1 MERID
6 TCLIALRRIL
16 RATESYARD
25 LAQSAGL
32 TAVQFRA
39 LQLIAE
45 RGRCTATEISHRMI
59 ISQATVTSLVDKL
72 VKRGFVT
79 REKSSTD
86 RRQTNILLTELGRA
100 TVDNAPDALQ
110 QQFVAKFEAMEDW
123 EQSMVVASLERVA
136 AMLNAANI
144 DASPVLDAGEIHG
157 NGEVHGAEE
166 RI

>member
-16 RATESYARD
+16 RATETYARD

-32 TAVQFRA
+32 TAGQFRA

-45 RGRCTATEISHRMI
+45 RGHCTATEVSHRMI
-59 ISQATVTSLVDKL
+59 VSQATVTALVDKL
-72 VKRGFVT
+72 VRKGLVV

-86 RRQTNILLTELGRA
+86 RRQTNITLTELGRA
-100 TVDNAPDALQ
+100 TVDNAPDPLQ
-110 QQFVAKFEAMEDW
+110 QQFVKKFESMEDW

-136 AMLNAANI
+136 AMLNATDI
-144 DASPVLDAGEIHG
+144 DASPVLEAGDIR
-157 NGEVHGAEE
+157 NG
-166 RI
+166 R